1 MSFCAQVYSPKIM
14 NINEDGRGQVA
25 VSDLDIMQLQS
36 VSPDG
41 HWAFV
46 GVTPP
51 GGHGDRNV
59 IVEAVPLEGGAP
71 ITVCDNCSFGFGSTR
86 SSAPLLSWSPDGK
99 WVYVSL
105 RYFPIGSSKTA
116 VISIKSGTAPPSFAK
131 GFASEADFERIPS
144 AHLINENEVSSGIS
158 PNYFVS
164 TRRSAKANLFRI
176 FLE

>member
-1 MSFCAQVYSPKIM
+1 MR
-14 NINEDGRGQVA
+14 INEDGSGQVA

-46 GVTPP
+46 GLTPP
-51 GGHGDRNV
+51 GRHGDRNV
-59 IVEAVPLEGGAP
+59 IVVAVPLEGGAP
-71 ITVCDNCSFGFGSTR
+71 ITVCDNCSFGFGSPR
-86 SSAPLLSWSPDGK
+86 SSAPLLSWSLDGK

-105 RYFPIGSSKTA
+105 RYFPFGSSKTA

-131 GFASEADFERIPS
+131 GFTSEADFARIPG
-144 AHLINENEVSSGIS
+144 AHLINENDVSSGTS

-164 TRRSAKANLFRI
+164 TRHSAKANLFRI
-176 FLE
+176 YLEQ